1 VRRKGLVQL
10 SCALVRD
17 KRFDDSASGSS
28 TPTNTGKVTKALT
41 RDLNPFGTK
50 KSALYKQVAVTSEA
64 SAGRNDP
71 MTGNTHQATRA
82 HDSTNRPPGPRPT
95 RELRD
100 VTIRGDLTE
109 GNTTHH
115 RQDPSPEGIARAW
128 RRRTR
133 QRQLLGGAS
142 RASRRRHEC
151 VPRVLRATH
160 PPGGVARWSP
170 SPNVLA
176 PRAVSAGCRIT
187 NSRIEVEERVRC
199 RPN

>member
-10 SCALVRD
+10 SYALVRD
-17 KRFDDSASGSS
+17 ERFDDSVSGSS

-64 SAGRNDP
+64 SAGGNDP
-71 MTGNTHQATRA
+71 MTGNAHQATRA

-115 RQDPSPEGIARAW
+115 RQDPSPEGIARVW
-128 RRRTR
+128 RRRNR

-142 RASRRRHEC
+142 RGHEC

-160 PPGGVARWSP
+160 PPDGVARWSP

-176 PRAVSAGCRIT
+176 PRALSAGCRIT
-187 NSRIEVEERVRC
+187 NSRIEGEERVRR